1 MKTTLKALLVSVL
14 VSASALA
21 QSGGSARPQLGLLFA
36 PKVGFFKTTT
46 ALQGAF
52 YAGGELGYLT
62 PLLDRKLAIVA
73 EGSWHKPTLIGTVAD
88 PQLAAGTG
96 SFGMTERQVAVLL
109 SAVYRASGL
118 FGSGPLA
125 ALTPYGGLGPGL
137 YLHTVTTDA
146 FGSRHVETQGTFGFQ
161 VLAGAEYTLGPGG
174 VFFEVHYHVT
184 QIDLRTTGAANV
196 GGFLAASLGYRLVL

>member
-1 MKTTLKALLVSVL
+1 MKTTLKALLLSVL
-14 VSASALA
+14 VSAPALA
-21 QSGGSARPQLGLLFA
+21 QPAGSGKSQIGLLLA

-46 ALQGAF
+46 SLQGAF

-62 PLLDRKLAIVA
+62 PLLGRKLAVVA
-73 EGSWHKPTLIGTVAD
+73 EASWHKPTLIGTVTD
-88 PQLAAGTG
+88 PQLGSGSG

-146 FGSRHVETQGTFGFQ
+146 FGSRHVETENTFGFQ
-161 VLAGAEYTLGPGG
+161 ALVGAEYALGPGG
-174 VFFEVHYHVT
+174 VFFEVHYHFT
-184 QIDLRTTGAANV
+184 QVDLRTTGAANV

>member
-1 MKTTLKALLVSVL
+1 MKTTLKALLVSAL

-21 QSGGSARPQLGLLFA
+21 QSGAGKPQIGLLLA

-46 ALQGAF
+46 SLQGAF

-62 PLLDRKLAIVA
+62 PLLGRKLAVVA
-73 EGSWHKPTLIGTVAD
+73 EASWHKPTLIGTVAD
-88 PQLAAGTG
+88 PQLASGSG
-96 SFGMTERQVAVLL
+96 SFGMTERQVSVLL

-137 YLHTVTTDA
+137 YLHTVTTNA
-146 FGSRHVETQGTFGFQ
+146 FGSRHVETEGTLGVQ

-174 VFFEVHYHVT
+174 VFFEVHYHFTKV
-184 QIDLRTTGAANV
+184 DLRTTGPANV